1 MAKSRTSV
9 AKPVTTLDQVRALL
23 TSAEQKVLHSSMG
36 AAIAK
41 ASKEQVEAAMA
52 RTRVLRDKWRDLHE
66 AQTRSTKRSAKAGT
80 GVNQRTKAKHDVFDG
95 AVKRLEARLAEF
107 AAGVRAVV
115 TGKASRLTAA
125 AKPTKATRTKAARG
139 GRASVRSELK
149 EAAADIN
156 RARKPKNNKVKA
168 AARAAGVATAG
179 GGRRAGRASEE
190 QEAEEAARAAGRGR
204 SEAVWLR
211 RDAAAV
217 GQGFGEGG
225 PAEVRRGDDPA
236 GRQCPGQHEAGPGPS
251 RWSEAIGSPAGG
263 IAAAIVGPDWV
274 RRQAVFAE

>member
-168 AARAAGVATAG
+168 AARAAVATPAAPPAVAVVPAVRVKGKKRKKPLAPQGVAAQKRFGFDVTQQRSAKASAKAARLKFDG
-179 GGRRAGRASEE
+179 ATTRRAGNALANTKRA
-190 QEAEEAARAAGRGR
+190 QA
-204 SEAVWLR
+204 R
-211 RDAAAV
+211 RD
-217 GQGFGEGG
+217 
-225 PAEVRRGDDPA
+225 
-236 GRQCPGQHEAGPGPS
+236 GRK
-251 RWSEAIGSPAGG
+251 R
-263 IAAAIVGPDWV
+263 
-274 RRQAVFAE
+274 